1 MRAWVSENS
10 AVVEGVLKQLG
21 IKKDETPV
29 LLLQPKKLYK
39 LKLLEN
45 PKKVEN
51 TEGYMVKVRSDANNT
66 AYILFLQKFLASK
79 FIEVKAKKNDVL
91 AVINMGKNMQTG
103 YDYVVARWNKSL
115 NRYISNVFK
124 RIKKEK
130 KSTDLSSP
138 QPDAQDE
145 MDMG

>member
-1 MRAWVSENS
+1 MSAWVSENS

-29 LLLQPKKLYK
+29 LVLKPNKLYK

-66 AYILFLQKFLASK
+66 AYILFLQKLLASK

-103 YDYVVARWNKSL
+103 YDYVVAHWNKTID
-115 NRYISNVFK
+115 RYISNVFK

-130 KSTDLSSP
+130 KFANLSFP
-138 QPDAQDE
+138 QPAEQDG
-145 MDMG
+145 MDMS

>member
-1 MRAWVSENS
+1 MKPWVSDQS

-29 LLLQPKKLYK
+29 LVLQPNKLYK

-66 AYILFLQKFLASK
+66 VYILFLQKRLSSK
-79 FIEVKAKKNDVL
+79 FIEVKAKKNNVL

-103 YDYVVARWNKSL
+103 YDYVVAHWNKSL
-115 NRYISNVFK
+115 NRHISNVFK
-124 RIKKEK
+124 RIKEEK
-130 KSTDLSSP
+130 KSVDLSST
-138 QPDAQDE
+138 QQGE
-145 MDMG
+145 QNGMDMS